1 MHVLASKSFIMAWF
15 CVFTRYAALRTRDS
29 HSNDRIFGCVSSEG
43 VNIKSIVI
51 LWFKS
56 AISASQLLQSP
67 NTADEFS
74 SDTMNE
80 IHALITQTADAYQ
93 EASSSSSPVS
103 ICTAY
108 HSRFLRHLVHKDI
121 FKVRKGKRE
130 RHVGVPIDPR
140 LQGMNIIIFSCNS
153 PFTW

>member
-1 MHVLASKSFIMAWF
+1 MQHYGQETVTVMTAYSA
-15 CVFTRYAALRTRDS
+15 VFLVKVW
-29 HSNDRIFGCVSSEG
+29 IEK
-43 VNIKSIVI
+43 KSIVI
-51 LWFKS
+51 LWFKK

-80 IHALITQTADAYQ
+80 IHGLITQTADAYQ

-103 ICTAY
+103 ISTAY

-121 FKVRKGKRE
+121 FKVRKSKRE

-140 LQGMNIIIFSCNS
+140 LQGMKVIMVIHVIHRL
-153 PFTW
+153 